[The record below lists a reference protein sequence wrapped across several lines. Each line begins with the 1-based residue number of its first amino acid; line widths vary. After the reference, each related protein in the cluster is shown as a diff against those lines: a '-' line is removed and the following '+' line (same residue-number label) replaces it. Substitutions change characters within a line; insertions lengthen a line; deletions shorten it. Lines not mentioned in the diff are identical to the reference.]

1 MAKIPQLKYN
11 FVQAFRYSIKWI
23 IYTIPVALTV
33 GSLVALFLWLLD
45 TVTQIRWNNTWLLY
59 FMPLAGVA
67 IVALYKTKG
76 KNADAGNNLLLD
88 EIHQPGAGI
97 PLRMTP
103 MVLLTTVLTH
113 LVGGSAGREGTAVQ
127 IGGSLAAYFAKTLQ
141 LNAADRRTL
150 LISGIAAG
158 FGAVFGTPVAGAI
171 FAMEVIAIGRIKFDA
186 LLPALFASLMAHVV
200 CTLYGIQHT
209 HYNIN
214 FHQVHNIGSL
224 NLGISPQILGWAIVA
239 GIAFGF
245 ASKLFAQLSHTVKN
259 ISQQLTNRKL
269 LIPFVGGII
278 IILLSLIPGNTDYLG
293 LGVNTANGT
302 GASIVNAFK
311 SGGVDP
317 MSWLWKIAFTVI
329 TLSTGFKGGEVTPLF
344 FIGAALGNTIAM
356 STGMPVDLFAALGF
370 LAVFA
375 GATNTPIACTIMGI
389 ELFGGEHLIYFA
401 VATFVAYTFSGNKG
415 IYSSQRIETPK
426 FSVFQK

>member
-1 MAKIPQLKYN
+1 MDKVPQLKYN
-11 FVQAFRYSIKWI
+11 FAHAFRYSIKWI

-45 TVTQIRWNNTWLLY
+45 SVTQLRWNNSWLLY

-67 IVALYKTKG
+67 IVTLYKTKG

-88 EIHQPGAGI
+88 EIHKPGAGV
-97 PLRMTP
+97 PLRMAP
-103 MVLLTTVLTH
+103 MVLFTTVLTH

-127 IGGSLAAYFAKTLQ
+127 IGGSLAAYFAKTLK

-158 FGAVFGTPVAGAI
+158 FGAVFGTPLAGAI

-186 LLPALFASLMAHVV
+186 LLPALLASLMAHIV

-209 HYNIN
+209 HYSID
-214 FHQVHNIGSL
+214 FHQVQNFGLLHLS
-224 NLGISPQILGWAIVA
+224 ISPSILGWTIVA

-259 ISQQLTNRKL
+259 LSHQLTNRKL
-269 LIPFVGGII
+269 LIPFVGGVI

-293 LGVNTANGT
+293 LGVNTANDT

-311 SGGVDP
+311 AGGVDP

-356 STGMPVDLFAALGF
+356 ATGMPVDLFAALGF
-370 LAVFA
+370 IAVFA

-401 VATFVAYTFSGNKG
+401 VATFVAYTFSGNAG
-415 IYSSQRIETPK
+415 IYSSQRLETPK
-426 FSVFQK
+426 FTIFKK